1 MLKEGTTAPD
11 IDAELDDGTRF
22 RLSEQK
28 GAKNVVLYFYP
39 KDFTP
44 GCTREACAFRDNY
57 SDIEQ
62 YDAMIVGVSTDS
74 AESHKSFREKHSL
87 PFPLIPDPDKRIVKA
102 YDSDGLFGIT
112 TARVTYVID
121 KQGVIRAALRH
132 DFAVGRHLPE
142 VLDALRQIEPNAS
155 KK

>member
-1 MLKEGTTAPD
+1 MLREGATAPD
-11 IDAELDDGTRF
+11 IDVELDDGTRF

-28 GAKNVVLYFYP
+28 GKKNVVLYFYP

-57 SDIEQ
+57 ADVQQ
-62 YDAMIVGVSTDS
+62 YDAIIVGVSTDS
-74 AESHKSFREKHSL
+74 AEQHKAFRERHGL
-87 PFPLIPDPDKRIVKA
+87 PFPLIPDPDKRVVRA
-102 YDSDGLFGIT
+102 YDADGLFGIT

-142 VLDALRQIEPNAS
+142 VMDALREIEPS
-155 KK
+155 STR